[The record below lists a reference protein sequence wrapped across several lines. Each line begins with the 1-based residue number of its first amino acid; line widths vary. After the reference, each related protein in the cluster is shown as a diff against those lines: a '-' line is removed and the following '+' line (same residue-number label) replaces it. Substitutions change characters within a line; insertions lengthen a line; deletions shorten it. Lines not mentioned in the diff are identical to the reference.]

1 MTEAILSQPLMRP
14 IARPVSGLL
23 ARRKAVKLCKGDA
36 AKQTE
41 DLQRLIAMSQQQFVP
56 PPAQPLS
63 GNDDQV
69 DQEDSATKTS
79 KGSREVS
86 AAAKTYERRFSKLP
100 MTTDE
105 LIQFFQKVE
114 IPEYVSPRVV
124 YGRVSVL
131 C

>member
-69 DQEDSATKTS
+69 DQEDSATKT
-79 KGSREVS
+79 
-86 AAAKTYERRFSKLP
+86 YERRFSKLP